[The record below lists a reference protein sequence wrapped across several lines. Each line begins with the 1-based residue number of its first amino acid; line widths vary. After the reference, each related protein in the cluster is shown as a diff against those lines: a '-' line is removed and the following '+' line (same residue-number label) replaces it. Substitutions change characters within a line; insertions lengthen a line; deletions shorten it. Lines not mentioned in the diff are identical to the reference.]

1 MRFRTLL
8 LVAAPLILTTAVAF
22 LYAGRL
28 LRATDPLAPAEVVV
42 PLAGDRQRPAY
53 AAELL
58 LGGFAER
65 LAITRLP
72 LEPESY
78 REWYVQDI
86 ARSVIEL
93 GVPAGVVLDIPGVAP
108 STYGELENVRAL
120 AEAENWNSLLV
131 VTSAWHTRRARAIV
145 RRVFRGSKVE
155 VSVQPSPEE
164 RFSLGWDWW
173 RDGLGRETVASEYLK
188 LAALQFGIR

>member
-1 MRFRTLL
+1 MRVRLLSVAAL
-8 LVAAPLILTTAVAF
+8 LVLAATVAF

-28 LRATDPLAPAEVVV
+28 LRVADPLAPAEVVV

-53 AAELL
+53 AAKLL
-58 LGGFAER
+58 LGGYAER

-72 LEPESY
+72 LESESH

-93 GVPAGVVLDIPGVAP
+93 GVPDAAVLDVPGVAP
-108 STYGELENVRAL
+108 STYGELENVRTS
-120 AEAENWNSLLV
+120 AEAEGWGSLLV
-131 VTSAWHTRRARAIV
+131 VTSAWHTRRTRAIV
-145 RRVFRGSKVE
+145 RRVFRGSAIS

-164 RFSLGWDWW
+164 RFSLRWDWW
-173 RDGLGRETVASEYLK
+173 RDGLGRETVVSEYLK
-188 LAALQFGIR
+188 MAALQLGVR